1 LLQRFSHI
9 FKLPFFA
16 VLFMPA
22 CSVEAQDMV
31 FSNSHSAPLYSNPA
45 FAGAFGRYYA
55 NVAARSQ
62 FTAVGNVYTTFY
74 VEGNVHVPSWSSGFG
89 LFVMNDRAAGGLL
102 QTTSAGLAYAYAFPL
117 SENIVLRPALQAVF
131 YSLQRNAQ
139 DVTFP
144 DMVGTGGTTYFPV
157 EGVSTQQVDFAAG
170 LLLVHPVLQAGIAV
184 QHIGASS
191 GELYI
196 TYGRPSMKITAHAQA
211 TFALAGESSLRL
223 LNEWAMFE
231 NVALTPQVK
240 YIRQAGFNYLIASTT
255 LRSGGLF
262 AGAALRTP
270 LQQQT
275 FAGVLSVGLE
285 TYLLKLGYSFD
296 FIAAGGNL
304 RGWNSGSHELF
315 LYYSFGTI
323 DEQAHRRSR
332 QREKVRRLNPACGC
346 PY

>member
-16 VLFMPA
+16 ALFTPVFSA
-22 CSVEAQDMV
+22 EAQDMV
-31 FSNSHSAPLYSNPA
+31 FSHSHSAPLYSNPA
-45 FAGAFGRYYA
+45 FAGALGRYYA

-62 FTAVGNVYTTFY
+62 FTAAGNVYTTFY
-74 VEGNVHVPSWSSGFG
+74 VEGNAFVPSWSSGFG
-89 LFVMNDRAAGGLL
+89 LFVMNDRAAGGLF

-117 SENIVLRPALQAVF
+117 SENVVLRPALQAVF
-131 YSLQRNAQ
+131 YNLQRNAR

-144 DMVGTGGTTYFPV
+144 DMVGTGGTAYFPV
-157 EGVSTQQVDFAAG
+157 EELATQQVDFAAG
-170 LLLVHPVLQAGIAV
+170 LLLAHPVFQAGVAV
-184 QHIGASS
+184 QHIGAAS
-191 GELYI
+191 GEMYI

-211 TFALAGESSLRL
+211 TFALSGESSLPL
-223 LNEWAMFE
+223 LNEWTMFE

-240 YIRQAGFNYLIASTT
+240 YIRQAGFNYLIAGATI
-255 LRSGGLF
+255 RSGGLF

-296 FIAAGGNL
+296 FITAGGNL

-323 DEQAHRRSR
+323 DKQARRRSG
-332 QREKVRRLNPACGC
+332 QKEKVRKLNPACGC

>member
-1 LLQRFSHI
+1 
-9 FKLPFFA
+9 
-16 VLFMPA
+16 
-22 CSVEAQDMV
+22 MV

-62 FTAVGNVYTTFY
+62 FTAAGNIYTTFY
-74 VEGNVHVPSWSSGFG
+74 VEGNAYVPSWSSGFG
-89 LFVMNDRAAGGLL
+89 LFVMNDRAAGGLF
-102 QTTSAGLAYAYAFPL
+102 QTTLAGLTYAYAFPL
-117 SENIVLRPALQAVF
+117 SENVALRPALQAVF
-131 YSLQRNAQ
+131 YNLQRNSQ
-139 DVTFP
+139 NVTFP
-144 DMVGTGGTTYFPV
+144 DMVGTGGTSYFPV
-157 EGVSTQQVDFAAG
+157 EGLSTQRVDFAAG
-170 LLLVHPVLQAGIAV
+170 LLLMHSVFQAGVAV
-184 QHIGASS
+184 QHIGVSS
-191 GELYI
+191 SEIYV

-211 TFALAGESSLRL
+211 TFALAGESTLRL
-223 LNEWAMFE
+223 LNEWTMFE

-240 YIRQAGFNYLIASTT
+240 YIRQSGFNYLIAGATV
-255 LRSGGLF
+255 RSGGLF

-285 TYLLKLGYSFD
+285 TYLLKVGYSFD
-296 FIAAGGNL
+296 FITTGGNL

-315 LYYSFGTI
+315 LYYSFGTV

-332 QREKVRRLNPACGC
+332 QKVRKLNPACGC

>member
-1 LLQRFSHI
+1 MQRLLHI
-9 FKLPFFA
+9 FSLPFLIALLAPVFSA
-16 VLFMPA
+16 
-22 CSVEAQDMV
+22 EAQDMV
-31 FSNSHSAPLYSNPA
+31 FSSSYAAPLYVNPA
-45 FAGAFGRYYA
+45 FAGASGRYYA
-55 NVAARSQ
+55 NAAARSQ
-62 FTAVGNVYTTFY
+62 FTAAGNVYTTFY
-74 VEGNVHVPSWSSGFG
+74 IDENAYIPSWRSGFG
-89 LFVMNDRAAGGLL
+89 LFVMNDRAAEGLF
-102 QTTSAGLAYAYAFPL
+102 QTTSVGLAYAYGVPL

-131 YSLQRNAQ
+131 YNLQRNAR

-157 EGVSTQQVDFAAG
+157 EGFSTQQVDFAAG
-170 LLLVHPVLQAGIAV
+170 LVLVHPVFQAGVAV

-191 GELYI
+191 GETYI

-211 TFALAGESSLRL
+211 IIALAGESALRL
-223 LNEWAMFE
+223 LNEWTMFE
-231 NVALTPQVK
+231 NIALTPQVK
-240 YIRQAGFNYLIASTT
+240 YIRQGSFNYVIAGAAI
-255 LRSGGLF
+255 RSGGLF

-275 FAGVLSVGLE
+275 FAAALSIGLE

-296 FIAAGGNL
+296 FITAGGNL

-315 LYYSFGTI
+315 LYYSFGTV

-332 QREKVRRLNPACGC
+332 QRGKVRKLNPACGC